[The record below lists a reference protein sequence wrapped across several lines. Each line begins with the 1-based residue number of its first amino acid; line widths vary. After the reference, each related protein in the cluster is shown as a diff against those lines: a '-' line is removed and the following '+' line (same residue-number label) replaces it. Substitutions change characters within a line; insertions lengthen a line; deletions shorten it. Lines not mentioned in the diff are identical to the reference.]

1 MVGQNILSIIF
12 NPFFVVLLND
22 WGGGQQLEGDGRED
36 ILSLLENL
44 STKAKEEIIREK
56 LIIDNNGS
64 GKVTET
70 ANSQGGELQ
79 KGGREYAL
87 VESQVEEN
95 KEELVGDGDDQD
107 VLSQDNES
115 HWKNGVQSKKKTK
128 REVER
133 RQFVKPG
140 LPKPVAEEGK
150 EKPKKYPRKGKMA
163 RNVGQQVKRKSSK
176 ILEKEKNQLKREVSK
191 LKEERDKIKK
201 EIKRAKQ
208 KKRVIKSKEKE
219 TNCGRASSR
228 DIEVPGSRDSECDE
242 SWAAFTSVGLAQ
254 APNVIKQVEN
264 IFQMSPQS

>member
-1 MVGQNILSIIF
+1 M
-12 NPFFVVLLND
+12 
-22 WGGGQQLEGDGRED
+22 
-36 ILSLLENL
+36 ENL

-264 IFQMSPQS
+264 IFQMSPQT

>member
-1 MVGQNILSIIF
+1 M
-12 NPFFVVLLND
+12 
-22 WGGGQQLEGDGRED
+22 
-36 ILSLLENL
+36 
-44 STKAKEEIIREK
+44 REK
-56 LIIDNNGS
+56 LIIDNTGS
-64 GKVTET
+64 GKVTEA
-70 ANSQGGELQ
+70 ANSQGGERQ
-79 KGGREYAL
+79 KGEREHAF

-95 KEELVGDGDDQD
+95 KEELIGDGDGQD

-115 HWKNGVQSKKKTK
+115 HWKNRVQSKKKTK
-128 REVER
+128 REFERR

-150 EKPKKYPRKGKMA
+150 EKPKKYQRKGKMA

-176 ILEKEKNQLKREVSK
+176 ILEKEKTQLKREISK

>member
-1 MVGQNILSIIF
+1 M
-12 NPFFVVLLND
+12 
-22 WGGGQQLEGDGRED
+22 
-36 ILSLLENL
+36 
-44 STKAKEEIIREK
+44 REK
-56 LIIDNNGS
+56 PIIDNTGS

-128 REVER
+128 REIERR
-133 RQFVKPG
+133 RQFVKPT

-219 TNCGRASSR
+219 TRSNCGQTSSR

-264 IFQMSPQS
+264 IFQMSPQT